1 MWSWKS
7 FLQISH
13 IEVTEDIC
21 INILVLS
28 GLLSRLCKQRRSLRS
43 CKCSSNTSK
52 PVCRTNNCLK
62 MQEFLFVSINYQ
74 KQRTVALVS
83 TNKHQVLKTMASN
96 LLAFISWLF
105 TLKKWRDCSFAGAL
119 KESAHTSKNSLGT
132 KLC

>member
-13 IEVTEDIC
+13 IEVTKDIC

-52 PVCRTNNCLK
+52 PVCRTNNRRRSQYEANRGTRLGK
-62 MQEFLFVSINYQ
+62 ILPNTADFYFFFYQTDNIRRFHTADFV
-74 KQRTVALVS
+74 QRTV
-83 TNKHQVLKTMASN
+83 
-96 LLAFISWLF
+96 
-105 TLKKWRDCSFAGAL
+105 CSPRL
-119 KESAHTSKNSLGT
+119 
-132 KLC
+132 

>member
-13 IEVTEDIC
+13 IEVTKDIC

-74 KQRTVALVS
+74 KQRTVDRFSIDEQTPGFENDGIEPTRVYFLVVY
-83 TNKHQVLKTMASN
+83 T
-96 LLAFISWLF
+96 
-105 TLKKWRDCSFAGAL
+105 
-119 KESAHTSKNSLGT
+119 
-132 KLC
+132 

>member
-13 IEVTEDIC
+13 IEVTKDIC

-83 TNKHQVLKTMASN
+83 TSKHQVLKTMASN

-105 TLKKWRDCSFAGAL
+105 TLEKWRDCSFAGAL